1 MKKSKLMSAYKLH
14 ELRMWIV
21 QIIIPAIVVY
31 ITFEPVRN
39 WVNCKIYFI
48 KWKLSETWNKIKK
61 H

>member
-14 ELRMWIV
+14 ELRMWLV
-21 QIIIPAIVVY
+21 QIIIPAIGVY

-39 WVNCKIYFI
+39 WVNCKIYLI

>member
-1 MKKSKLMSAYKLH
+1 MKKTKMTAYKLH

-21 QIIIPAIVVY
+21 QIIIPAIGVY

-39 WVNCKIYFI
+39 WVNCKIHFI
-48 KWKLSETWNKIKK
+48 KWKLSEIWYKIKK